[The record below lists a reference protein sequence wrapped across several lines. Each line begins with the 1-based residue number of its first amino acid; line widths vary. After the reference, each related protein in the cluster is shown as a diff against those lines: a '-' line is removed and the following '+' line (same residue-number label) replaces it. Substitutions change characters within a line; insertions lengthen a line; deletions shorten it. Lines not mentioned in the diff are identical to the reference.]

1 MPIYTCEKCARLFER
16 KSGFDAHKAKKKD
29 CSTTTSLLS
38 LPTSLLSLPTH
49 PTTNIVHMVPPP
61 VEKTVAELIVAC
73 KTAGIK
79 GYTGKKKEELRTML
93 ENARASDSRT
103 EPRTDSRTESRTE
116 SRTDPEP
123 LRYADMFC
131 GLGAFHTAFNSRNSI
146 NNINSRNNSRKFK
159 CVIACDIDEGARRIY
174 KANYGLEPHGDIR
187 ALDLDAMPDIDILC
201 CGFPCQTF
209 SIAGNGKGFEDTVK
223 GNLFFDI
230 LKILDKKNPPMCIL
244 ENVKNLKTHDKGNTY
259 KTIVTELTNRGYLV
273 TSKVINA
280 SEYGSPQARHRIFII
295 ATRGKPFTIPE
306 STGTF
311 NTVRTILDPAIT
323 RDELNR
329 AKYTVVEKDEKEVK
343 PGKPHILYDL
353 FPIPSEKKKAATVAK
368 GEDDP
373 KEGPKGG
380 RQGERVYS
388 VDAVGITVCASSGG
402 PGAKTGLYKVG
413 DAIRRLSVGE
423 TLKMFGFPETYA
435 FPDTSPEECLFYLGN
450 SIVVDVPKALVPAV
464 EAWFIAATAA
474 Q

>member
-29 CSTTTSLLS
+29 CSTTTSLT
-38 LPTSLLSLPTH
+38 TSLLSLPTSLPTH
-49 PTTNIVHMVPPP
+49 PMTNIVHMVPSA
-61 VEKTVAELIVAC
+61 EKTVAELIVAC

-93 ENARASDSRT
+93 ENARKLETNLETKT
-103 EPRTDSRTESRTE
+103 ETKG
-116 SRTDPEP
+116 P

-131 GLGAFHTAFNSRNSI
+131 GLGAFHTAFNS
-146 NNINSRNNSRKFK
+146 SRKFK

-244 ENVKNLKTHDKGNTY
+244 ENVKNLKMHDKGNTY

-306 STGTF
+306 ATGTF

-353 FPIPSEKKKAATVAK
+353 FPIPSEKKKALAVAK

-373 KEGPKGG
+373 KEGLKGG

-464 EAWFIAATAA
+464 EAWFRAV
-474 Q
+474 